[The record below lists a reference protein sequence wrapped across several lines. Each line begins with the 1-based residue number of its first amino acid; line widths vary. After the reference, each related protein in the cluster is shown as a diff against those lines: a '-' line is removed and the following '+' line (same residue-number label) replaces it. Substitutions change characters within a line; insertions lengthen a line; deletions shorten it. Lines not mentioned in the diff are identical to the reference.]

1 MLYYYLVEILM
12 IDKLIIA
19 TANKHKLIE
28 IEAIF
33 KEMKIS
39 AMPKEI
45 PEILEDGKTFIQNS
59 LIKAK
64 AVYNFT
70 KIPSLADDSGL
81 CINSLKGNPGIY
93 SARYGGE
100 NLSYKEKMQIILDKL
115 KDKKDRSAYFIT
127 SAVCVLNEKYYI
139 VAEGKVEGKIIESPR
154 GFEGFGYDPIFMPN
168 GFDITFAEMPLD
180 KKNSISHRFIA
191 MSKMKEILSCI
202 YNY

>member
-33 KEMKIS
+33 KETKIS

-70 KIPSLADDSGL
+70 KIPSLADDRDFVL
-81 CINSLKGNPGIY
+81 IRLEEIQEY
-93 SARYGGE
+93 IRQDTE
-100 NLSYKEKMQIILDKL
+100 EKI
-115 KDKKDRSAYFIT
+115 
-127 SAVCVLNEKYYI
+127 
-139 VAEGKVEGKIIESPR
+139 
-154 GFEGFGYDPIFMPN
+154 
-168 GFDITFAEMPLD
+168 
-180 KKNSISHRFIA
+180 
-191 MSKMKEILSCI
+191 
-202 YNY
+202 

>member
-1 MLYYYLVEILM
+1 M
-12 IDKLIIA
+12 INKLIIA

-33 KEMKIS
+33 KETKIS

-45 PEILEDGKTFIQNS
+45 PEIPEDGKNFIQNS

-81 CINSLKGNPGIY
+81 CINSLGGNPGIY

-100 NLSYKEKMQIILDKL
+100 NLSYKEKMQIILDEL

-168 GFDITFAEMPLD
+168 GFDITFAEMSLD

>member
-33 KEMKIS
+33 KETKIS

-81 CINSLKGNPGIY
+81 CINSLGGNPGIY

-100 NLSYKEKMQIILDKL
+100 NLSYKEKMQIILDEL

-139 VAEGKVEGKIIESPR
+139 VSEGKVKGKIIESPR

>member
-1 MLYYYLVEILM
+1 MLYYYLVDILM

-33 KEMKIS
+33 KETKIS

-81 CINSLKGNPGIY
+81 CINSLGGNPGIY

-100 NLSYKEKMQIILDKL
+100 NLSYKEKMQIILNEL

-168 GFDITFAEMPLD
+168 GFDITFAEMSLD

>member
-1 MLYYYLVEILM
+1 M

-33 KEMKIS
+33 KETKIS

-100 NLSYKEKMQIILDKL
+100 NLSYKEKMQIILDEL
-115 KDKKDRSAYFIT
+115 KDKEDRSAYFIT

-139 VAEGKVEGKIIESPR
+139 VSEGKVEGKIIESPR
-154 GFEGFGYDPIFMPN
+154 GFEGFGFMPN
-168 GFDITFAEMPLD
+168 GFDITFAEMPLV